1 MKRIAHMV
9 APLLCGAVVIAPA
22 YAADA
27 VKIGVV
33 GPLTGALAPQGKDVE
48 SGAKLA
54 VEQVNAAGIKIKGVP
69 LRLALVSEDDQADPK
84 TAVTVG
90 QKLADEGVV
99 GVVGHLTS
107 GTSIPAS
114 KVYADA
120 GIPQISP
127 SATNPMLTRQGFP
140 TAFRVIGD
148 DAYVGRVVAQYMGG
162 AAGFKKVAVID
173 DRSAYGQG
181 LADIVVEELK
191 KSGVTVVGREYVTP
205 NTLDFKGVLTS
216 IKGKAPQAIFY
227 GGVDAQAGSLRKQM
241 SELSMSIPL
250 FGSAIE
256 TSKFVELAGKA
267 AEGTI
272 SAESGQPLDSMP
284 GGKTFVEQFKK
295 FGPVVLYAPYG
306 YDAVWAMARAM
317 ELAGSTSPKDYLPAM
332 KKVSFQG
339 VTGPIAF
346 DDKGDLRTTNVTLYQ
361 VKGGKF
367 APLQTVHL
375 K

>member
-1 MKRIAHMV
+1 MIPTANIV
-9 APLLCGAVVIAPA
+9 AFLLSGAALIGHAQ
-22 YAADA
+22 AADT
-27 VKIGVV
+27 VKIGVA
-33 GPLTGALAPQGKDVE
+33 GPLTGGLAQQGKDVE
-48 SGAKLA
+48 NGARLA
-54 VEQVNAAGIKIKGVP
+54 VEHVNAAGIKVKGAP
-69 LRLALVSEDDQADPK
+69 LQLTLVSVDDMADPK

-90 QKLADEGVV
+90 QRLVDQGVA

-114 KVYADA
+114 KVYSEA

-127 SATNPMLTRQGFP
+127 SATNPTLTRQGFP

-148 DAYVGRVVAQYMGG
+148 DAYVGRVVAQYL
-162 AAGFKKVAVID
+162 AGTARYKKVAVVD

-181 LADIVVEELK
+181 LADIVAEELK
-191 KSGVTVVGREYVTP
+191 KNGVTVVAREYVTP
-205 NTLDFKGVLTS
+205 NTIDFKGVLTS
-216 IKGKAPQAIFY
+216 IKRKAPEAVFY
-227 GGVDAQAGSLRKQM
+227 GGVDAQAGPLRKQM
-241 SELSMSIPL
+241 SELSMTMPL
-250 FGSAIE
+250 VGSAIE
-256 TSKFVELAGKA
+256 TEKFLELAGKA

-284 GGKTFVEQFKK
+284 GGKKFVDQFKK

-306 YDAVWAMARAM
+306 YDAVWAIARAM
-317 ELAGSTSPKDYLPAM
+317 ELANSTSPKDFLPAM

-346 DDKGDLRTTNVTLYQ
+346 DNKGDLRSTNVTLYQ
-361 VKGGKF
+361 AKGGRF
-367 APLQTVHL
+367 QTLQTVPL